1 MMSYLF
7 GNLLLNECGEG
18 ARPRTCPAARMCRR
32 VTVTGMET
40 RSRPYRLWHRPAL
53 RLLPARP
60 PRSSVWAFIEVPASF
75 CVDRSNSGTPS
86 RYSSYAIVLEV
97 ANCPRRSCLA
107 APENEPASMT
117 RKKASM
123 AAEQSTAS
131 SSRDREFSLSG
142 QE

>member
-7 GNLLLNECGEG
+7 GNLLFYEFGEG

-32 VTVTGMET
+32 VNVAGTET
-40 RSRPYRLWHRPAL
+40 RSRPH
-53 RLLPARP
+53 
-60 PRSSVWAFIEVPASF
+60 RSSSLLLSAWGPS
-75 CVDRSNSGTPS
+75 VDRSNSRTPS
-86 RYSSYAIVLEV
+86 RSSSYAIVLEV
-97 ANCPRRSCLA
+97 ANCPGRSCLA